1 MSRSGWNVGPV
12 GLKTRSKGHFS
23 IKPCSHSRGH
33 SFASAFMK
41 LYQSFFNDILIKSEY
56 GSCRVKNQVTRLD
69 FFKTF
74 FNLWTLQFFL
84 QSSWNFTRIFALMI
98 SYSNNHH
105 ESCSKYLPW
114 WFLSHVW
121 DYVTRVKKLVQRT
134 KSKTKNNS
142 ALETSFLK

>member
-1 MSRSGWNVGPV
+1 MISQSSLKIGQSGSKTKSLCKISLKHYSPSRGHSFVLIFKELYQNFWLDNVLVRLECGACR
-12 GLKTRSKGHFS
+12 LKTRSLGHFS

-69 FFKTF
+69 FFETF

-84 QSSWNFTRIFALMI
+84 QSS
-98 SYSNNHH
+98 
-105 ESCSKYLPW
+105 
-114 WFLSHVW
+114 
-121 DYVTRVKKLVQRT
+121 
-134 KSKTKNNS
+134 
-142 ALETSFLK
+142 